1 MQIWFTS
8 EIEAFSTDED
18 GQKANNEVYQEE
30 TMVKVGVAGYG
41 VIGQRLADGIAK
53 QKDMELVGVAD
64 VAPTLPV
71 RALAEKGMPYKLF
84 TAVPEKRNLLEDV
97 GIPVSG
103 TLEELVQDVD
113 IMLDA
118 TSAGIGAK
126 NKKIYQKYNKKAIF
140 QGGESNDVADVF
152 FHGYANYEKGLSADY
167 LKLTS
172 CNTTGLIRAVDA
184 IDRAVGVV
192 KTAITIIRRVAD
204 PGDYHRGLTN
214 ALEVAKAPNHQA
226 LDLMTIMPHVDA
238 TGILVHTPVTHGHI
252 ITPVITPKK
261 EISVEEVLAI
271 FKAHPR
277 IRVVRLADGFK
288 GNASL
293 FKYARDLGNE
303 RGDMYEIAVWEE
315 TIVKSGSDIM
325 FAINIPQEAVVIPE
339 NIDAIRAALKMQTTR
354 DEGVAKTNEYLGMKA
369 RR

>member
-1 MQIWFTS
+1 MT
-8 EIEAFSTDED
+8 
-18 GQKANNEVYQEE
+18 
-30 TMVKVGVAGYG
+30 KVGVAGYG
-41 VIGQRLADGIAK
+41 VIGQRLADGVAA

-71 RALAEKGMPYKLF
+71 RALYESGMDYKLF
-84 TAVPEKRNLLEDV
+84 TAMPEKKHLLTDA

-103 TLEELVQDVD
+103 TMEDLVQEVD

-126 NKKIYQKYNKKAIF
+126 NKELYKKLGTKAIF
-140 QGGESNDVADVF
+140 QGGEKNDVADVF
-152 FHGYANYEKGLSADY
+152 FHGYANYEKGVGADY

-172 CNTTGLIRAVDA
+172 CNTTGLVRSIDA

-214 ALEVAKAPNHQA
+214 ALQVDKAPNHQA

-238 TGILVHTPVTHGHI
+238 TGILIHTPVTHGHI
-252 ITPVITPKK
+252 ITPVVSTKGKITKK
-261 EISVEEVLAI
+261 DLLEI
-271 FKAHPR
+271 FQAHPR
-277 IRVVRLADGFK
+277 IKVVRLEDGFL

-293 FKYARDLGNE
+293 FKYARDLGNK

-315 TIVKSGSDIM
+315 SIVESGDDIM
-325 FAINIPQEAVVIPE
+325 FAINIPQESVVIPE
-339 NIDAIRAALKMQTTR
+339 TMDGIRAAMQMQGSR
-354 DEGVAKTNEYLGMKA
+354 EEGTAETNKYLGMK
-369 RR
+369 